1 MPLVGPIVLN
11 FFHAMTNLNDCEY
24 PRTNEIPNST
34 LCFLHRWMG
43 KTLFPRDDVWI
54 VRNDYLRPPYA
65 MAHKIFVSHMKA
77 MVAQW
82 KGVSKRIG
90 PV

>member
-1 MPLVGPIVLN
+1 
-11 FFHAMTNLNDCEY
+11 
-24 PRTNEIPNST
+24 
-34 LCFLHRWMG
+34 MG
-43 KTLFPRDDVWI
+43 KTLFLRDDVRI

-65 MAHKIFVSHMKA
+65 MAHKNLVSHRKA